1 MSGIITLSFFSAEI
15 EVQKDFDFF
24 PITSSLRKVQRAR
37 ARFIPAVRWSVTSR
51 FILEPTDQGAAV
63 S

>member
-24 PITSSLRKVQRAR
+24 RSRLHFVRCCEPAAR
-37 ARFIPAVRWSVTSR
+37 ASSGPLVGDLQVLPEAH
-51 FILEPTDQGAAV
+51 
-63 S
+63 